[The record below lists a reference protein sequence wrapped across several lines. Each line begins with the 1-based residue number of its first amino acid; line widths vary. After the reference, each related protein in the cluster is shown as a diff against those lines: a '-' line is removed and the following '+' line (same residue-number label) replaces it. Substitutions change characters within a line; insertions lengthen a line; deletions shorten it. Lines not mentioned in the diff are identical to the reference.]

1 MDSGDLTTGRYL
13 YWEESVQ
20 RSFEIVHQE
29 SQSQLIFSQ
38 VLDGVAASGVL
49 KRIDSQRWEASV
61 TGRSMTQWMLVA
73 AAASDALQLERS
85 DGFKALA
92 RRMLQSPEWQKV
104 VGQPVDPQ
112 QTLLIQAAPGSGK
125 STLLREWCRGRPN
138 NKILL
143 LAFNKAVAKQLED
156 NFKSELPNVTV
167 QTIHSLAHHATSH
180 LHQGNIGDPTKTDL
194 KEFLQCSW
202 NEVEKQQELLRQ
214 FCASASSRLSGRDG
228 SRELH
233 LHKTLWT
240 HFASGNCHFRVPH
253 NVYLKL
259 FQLSPGLQEEAFQGY
274 EIVVLD
280 EAQDC
285 TDCMLDL
292 LSRGKFAR
300 VIACDPHQ
308 NIYQF
313 NNVDGRYLAKMG
325 VNYRMS
331 LPQSFR
337 FGNDIAQLLTRIART
352 SPAPADPTF
361 QVRGMPELQTSLEVV
376 EDPSRAIQKLLGEN
390 KKMTVLAR
398 KNSSLFFEAMNVI
411 ASLGENKSISFIGG
425 FESFSEN
432 HLVPVMDLFYLG
444 QGCTDQIQSKF
455 RNYLTNF
462 PSLES
467 LRSKCEREQDMEWL
481 PKFTIYDKLRGQ
493 MMGPEKLEALIRDI
507 EEQVIPSQQADV
519 VFSTVHQAK
528 GLGFQNV
535 VLLEDY
541 LDEATQEEYNIFYV
555 ACSRVSTGSLFVAKS
570 SMQALDGPR
579 GRKRGREAQDLD
591 FDYLDFLDDDL
602 FPDDFLESFPEENL
616 PEDFPEHPEDFPD
629 TFEHYTLEEE
639 DTQEG
644 EEEEQCFEDDC
655 FDD

>member
-1 MDSGDLTTGRYL
+1 
-13 YWEESVQ
+13 
-20 RSFEIVHQE
+20 
-29 SQSQLIFSQ
+29 
-38 VLDGVAASGVL
+38 
-49 KRIDSQRWEASV
+49 
-61 TGRSMTQWMLVA
+61 ML
-73 AAASDALQLERS
+73 S
-85 DGFKALA
+85 K
-92 RRMLQSPEWQKV
+92 
-104 VGQPVDPQ
+104 
-112 QTLLIQAAPGSGK
+112 
-125 STLLREWCRGRPN
+125 
-138 NKILL
+138 
-143 LAFNKAVAKQLED
+143 
-156 NFKSELPNVTV
+156 
-167 QTIHSLAHHATSH
+167 
-180 LHQGNIGDPTKTDL
+180 
-194 KEFLQCSW
+194 
-202 NEVEKQQELLRQ
+202 
-214 FCASASSRLSGRDG
+214 
-228 SRELH
+228 
-233 LHKTLWT
+233 
-240 HFASGNCHFRVPH
+240 
-253 NVYLKL
+253 
-259 FQLSPGLQEEAFQGY
+259 
-274 EIVVLD
+274 
-280 EAQDC
+280 DC

-292 LSRGKFAR
+292 LSRGHFAR

-313 NNVDGRYLAKMG
+313 NNVDGRYLVKMQ

-352 SPAPADPTF
+352 SPAPADPAF

-376 EDPSRAIQKLLGEN
+376 EDPSRAIQKLLAEN

-444 QGCTDQIQSKF
+444 QGCRDQIQSKF
-455 RNYLTNF
+455 RNYLTKF
-462 PSLES
+462 QSLES

-481 PKFTIYDKLRGQ
+481 PKFTIYDTLRGQ
-493 MMGPEKLEALIRDI
+493 MMGPEKLEALIGDI
-507 EEQVIPSQQADV
+507 EDQVIPSQQADV

-555 ACSRVSTGSLFVAKS
+555 ACSRVSTGSLLVAKS
-570 SMQALDGPR
+570 SMQALDLGPR
-579 GRKRGREAQDLD
+579 GRKRGRDPQDF

-616 PEDFPEHPEDFPD
+616 PEDFPEYPEDFPE

-639 DTQEG
+639 EDSQEG
-644 EEEEQCFEDDC
+644 EEEEQCCEDDC
-655 FDD
+655 FDDWGIHVFQSSSQPQLQQFQCFLVFFLYGVPWVCHVSQDEKASSGVLLSQRAIFWRMRLAPFEGTLQQFGHVESWCHSLQDTRKCCPWSSWCWGVSKHVVPWKASDLYRLVANSGARRRGNSGKPVKKMDRRGTWLPMCSITWSVEPFWAIIWAFFGITYDNILVQTCHPHA

>member
-1 MDSGDLTTGRYL
+1 
-13 YWEESVQ
+13 
-20 RSFEIVHQE
+20 
-29 SQSQLIFSQ
+29 
-38 VLDGVAASGVL
+38 
-49 KRIDSQRWEASV
+49 
-61 TGRSMTQWMLVA
+61 ML
-73 AAASDALQLERS
+73 
-85 DGFKALA
+85 
-92 RRMLQSPEWQKV
+92 
-104 VGQPVDPQ
+104 
-112 QTLLIQAAPGSGK
+112 GK
-125 STLLREWCRGRPN
+125 
-138 NKILL
+138 
-143 LAFNKAVAKQLED
+143 
-156 NFKSELPNVTV
+156 
-167 QTIHSLAHHATSH
+167 
-180 LHQGNIGDPTKTDL
+180 
-194 KEFLQCSW
+194 
-202 NEVEKQQELLRQ
+202 
-214 FCASASSRLSGRDG
+214 
-228 SRELH
+228 
-233 LHKTLWT
+233 
-240 HFASGNCHFRVPH
+240 
-253 NVYLKL
+253 
-259 FQLSPGLQEEAFQGY
+259 
-274 EIVVLD
+274 
-280 EAQDC
+280 DC

-313 NNVDGRYLAKMG
+313 NNVDGRYPAKMG

-398 KNSSLFFEAMNVI
+398 ENSSLFFEAMNVI

-455 RNYLTNF
+455 RNYLTKF

-570 SMQALDGPR
+570 SMQALDGSR
-579 GRKRGREAQDLD
+579 GRKRGREAQDYLD
-591 FDYLDFLDDDL
+591 LDCLDFLDDDL

-616 PEDFPEHPEDFPD
+616 PEDFPEYPEDFPD

-655 FDD
+655 FDDWGVHVFKSSSSSFNSFNVFWVFFTHGFPWVCRVSQDEKASSGVLFPRQSSGGRAWPLLKAPFNSSIMLNLGVIAFETQETCCPWSSWRWGVSEHVVPLVGVGFVQICRQFWCRRGNSGKPRKGTGAAAHALNQLTF